1 MKKRKR
7 SLLKTILLTV
17 LRYERWKM
25 NPKNMYTVF
34 TLEQTFKGL

>member
-7 SLLKTILLTV
+7 SLLKTILLLI

-25 NPKNMYTVF
+25 NPKNMETVF
-34 TLEQTFKGL
+34 TFEQTLRVL